1 MLHPPA
7 SAPLQPLSDPL
18 LIRQGITL
26 YLKREDLLHPA
37 ISGNK
42 WRKLKYNLQA
52 AQAQGKTMLLTF
64 GGAYSNHIAAVAAA
78 GQEYGFATLGFIRGE
93 EHLPL
98 NPTLALAAAL
108 GMQLHYLD
116 RESYRGKSEPGFQQA
131 LQQQYPQAYLLPEGG
146 TNELAVQGCTEIVGE
161 ITLPYQVLCCAV
173 GTGGTLAGIIAGLAG
188 EKQVIGFPA
197 LKGGDLLAPAISRL
211 VESYAGCDYPNWRLE
226 TAYHFGGYAK
236 LKPELIRFLQ
246 DFKQQHQVALDPVYT
261 GKMMYGLFDLIR
273 QGHFKPGTT
282 IVALHTGGLQGLAGF
297 RQRLGIEL

>member
-1 MLHPPA
+1 MIHPLA

-18 LIRQGITL
+18 LARQGITL
-26 YLKREDLLHPA
+26 YLKREDLLHPT
-37 ISGNK
+37 IPGNK
-42 WRKLKYNLQA
+42 WRKLKYNLLA
-52 AQAQGKTMLLTF
+52 AREQGKTMLLTF

-98 NPTLALAAAL
+98 NPTLAQATAM

-116 RESYRGKSEPGFQQA
+116 RESYRRKSDPHFQQA

-146 TNELAVQGCTEIVGE
+146 TNLLALQGCTEIVGD
-161 ITLPYQVLCCAV
+161 IHQPYQVLCCAV

-188 EKQVIGFPA
+188 DKQVIGFPA
-197 LKGGDLLAPAISRL
+197 LKGGDFLAIDISRL
-211 VESYAGCDYPNWRLE
+211 VQAYAGRDYPNWRLE

-236 LKPELIRFLQ
+236 IKPELIAFIRE
-246 DFKQQHQVALDPVYT
+246 FKQQHQIALDPVYT

-273 QGHFKPGTT
+273 QGHFRPGTA

-297 RQRLGIEL
+297 RQRLGIDL